1 MAGHKLLKIT
11 TLQASKLFDDLD
23 VDDDG
28 KSTLSPSPSLLTP
41 RSSPSPSL
49 LTPRPRSHPHS
60 SPFTLGE
67 LTKEE
72 LIEGYLKHPDG
83 FESNREMAD
92 VRERATQVM
101 LQEYLEGDNWE
112 AKLPYRLRNNLAS
125 TNFVKSCEIWFHDL
139 DTDGNGV
146 LDQDEL
152 MPILDLLYE
161 FLLQEMHRDLDIHE
175 IKVRPWC

>member
-1 MAGHKLLKIT
+1 MVSSHYHPHPHPHPR
-11 TLQASKLFDDLD
+11 S
-23 VDDDG
+23 
-28 KSTLSPSPSLLTP
+28 SLLT
-41 RSSPSPSL
+41 L
-49 LTPRPRSHPHS
+49 TLALTPRPHPHPHS
-60 SPFTLGE
+60 SPFTLYPLPFTLGE

-83 FESNREMAD
+83 FASNREMAD

-112 AKLPYRLRNNLAS
+112 AKLPYRLRNNLGS
-125 TNFVKSCEIWFHDL
+125 SNFVKSCEIWFHDL
-139 DTDGNGV
+139 DTDGNGA

-152 MPILDLLYE
+152 MPILDLLYA

-175 IKVRPWC
+175 IKVGAALVSMHRMRATSIF